1 MNKKIWEKIASMEMF
16 SNYGL
21 AKFNMVWIFPVS
33 LDLPD
38 IFNSMDTI
46 IMPKLKSILLPTQG
60 PCNFHIIDSQF
71 FPNLQLRPVI
81 ALWSPR
87 EEPRKCMI

>member
-1 MNKKIWEKIASMEMF
+1 MTKKIWEKITSMEMF
-16 SNYGL
+16 SNHGL
-21 AKFNMVWIFPVS
+21 AKFNMVWIFPES

-71 FPNLQLRPVI
+71 FSQFSVETSYRI
-81 ALWSPR
+81 MEST
-87 EEPRKCMI
+87 